1 MNLNTLVPQS
11 QASCTNRLSRKDRLF
26 RVQMG
31 VAAGKSNRQ
40 IAKQLRVDEGTVR
53 RDRRTLLL
61 SEPEIQAVEAG
72 AAVEPLLRKQE
83 RQKAATARERHEAAE
98 RGNQFLTNRMTK
110 LIANWLNGFSLIV
123 PDMLHIIMGVDRPS
137 WEYGTRRIAY
147 VPDSKIKAAIEATK
161 PKADDDLE
169 TFALIE
175 FLRVWLFRWM
185 VLVEPDRDIRDRAL
199 TKIRLE
205 LERQWPAC

>member
-40 IAKQLRVDEGTVR
+40 IAKQLGVDEGTVR

>member
-1 MNLNTLVPQS
+1 
-11 QASCTNRLSRKDRLF
+11 
-26 RVQMG
+26 
-31 VAAGKSNRQ
+31 
-40 IAKQLRVDEGTVR
+40 
-53 RDRRTLLL
+53 LLL

-123 PDMLHIIMGVDRPS
+123 PDMLHNIMGVDRPS

>member
-31 VAAGKSNRQ
+31 VAAGKSNRE

>member
-31 VAAGKSNRQ
+31 VAAGKSNRE
-40 IAKQLRVDEGTVR
+40 IAKQLGVDEGTVR

>member
-147 VPDSKIKAAIEATK
+147 VPDSKIKATIEATK

>member
-31 VAAGKSNRQ
+31 VAAGKSNRE

-147 VPDSKIKAAIEATK
+147 VPDSKIKATIEATK

>member
-31 VAAGKSNRQ
+31 VAAGKSNRE
-40 IAKQLRVDEGTVR
+40 IAKQLGVDEGTVR

-147 VPDSKIKAAIEATK
+147 VPDSKIKATIEATK